1 MKTRWLLWSVAL
13 LGALTFGGCTD
24 DDSLTAPIS
33 GLNVSG
39 AWTGT
44 ITHYDSACSRE
55 SIAVTLT
62 QDRATVTGSFPTGC
76 YGMLELRG
84 ATNADSLV
92 GELYR
97 ELDGLQIGQ
106 VSGTASRTRIQV
118 TTWRPQPREE
128 RGEPPT
134 RTVINVIDLAR

>member
-13 LGALTFGGCTD
+13 LGALVVGGCTD
-24 DDSLTAPIS
+24 DETPTAPIS

-44 ITHYDSACSRE
+44 ITYYDSACARE
-55 SIAVTLT
+55 GIAVTLT
-62 QDRATVTGSFPTGC
+62 QNRSTVTGSFPTSCQGT
-76 YGMLELRG
+76 LELRG

-106 VSGTASRTRIQV
+106 ISGTASRTRIQV

-134 RTVINVIDLAR
+134 RTVINVIDLER

>member
-1 MKTRWLLWSVAL
+1 MKTRRLLCSVAL
-13 LGALTFGGCTD
+13 LGALGGCTD
-24 DDSLTAPIS
+24 EDSPTAPTS

-44 ITHYDSACSRE
+44 ITHHDSACARE

-62 QDRATVTGSFPTGC
+62 QDRASVMGSFPTSC
-76 YGMLELRG
+76 QGMLELRSAMNG
-84 ATNADSLV
+84 DSLV

-97 ELDGLQIGQ
+97 ELDGLWIGE

>member
-1 MKTRWLLWSVAL
+1 MKTRWLLCSVAL
-13 LGALTFGGCTD
+13 LGALSGCTD
-24 DDSLTAPIS
+24 EDSPTAPIS
-33 GLNVSG
+33 ELNLSG
-39 AWTGT
+39 AWSGT
-44 ITHYDSACSRE
+44 ITHYDSACARE
-55 SIAVTLT
+55 TIAVTLT
-62 QDRATVTGSFPTGC
+62 QDRATVTGSFPTSC
-76 YGMLELRG
+76 QGMLKLRG
-84 ATNADSLV
+84 ATNAASLV

-97 ELDGLQIGQ
+97 ELDGLWIGE